1 MRFNAVLHDFMQRQ
15 DCLYMRCSAET
26 QAVDWQRRSLG
37 EMWWQHHVQVSLLIA
52 MSRVCN
58 ITLLACFPRC
68 TARNKV
74 PPLSN
79 DFSQAP
85 CASPRL
91 IPPSALYA
99 FKLSRKPIYPQ
110 IKVQHRCGAGFQCIG
125 EKNRA
130 ITWKERTMGIVLIA
144 GVWVR
149 EPSRHEQTPSLSLH
163 WERKRKTCCS
173 MQKKTSFL
181 KSKGPAHPQKRREG
195 RKEREFIFVGG
206 GGALQVH
213 YIMGMESSIPA

>member
-1 MRFNAVLHDFMQRQ
+1 M
-15 DCLYMRCSAET
+15 
-26 QAVDWQRRSLG
+26 
-37 EMWWQHHVQVSLLIA
+37 QVSLLIA
-52 MSRVCN
+52 MSCVCN

-85 CASPRL
+85 HTSPWL

-110 IKVQHRCGAGFQCIG
+110 IKVQHQCGAGFQCIRG
-125 EKNRA
+125 KKNRA
-130 ITWKERTMGIVLIA
+130 ITWKECTMGIVLIA

-149 EPSRHEQTPSLSLH
+149 EPSRHEQTPSLSLLR
-163 WERKRKTCCS
+163 EKRKTRCS
-173 MQKKTSFL
+173 MQKKKLLS
-181 KSKGPAHPQKRREG
+181 
-195 RKEREFIFVGG
+195 
-206 GGALQVH
+206 
-213 YIMGMESSIPA
+213 

>member
-1 MRFNAVLHDFMQRQ
+1 MR
-15 DCLYMRCSAET
+15 
-26 QAVDWQRRSLG
+26 
-37 EMWWQHHVQVSLLIA
+37 WQHRVQVSLLIA

-85 CASPRL
+85 CTSPRL
-91 IPPSALYA
+91 IPPSVLYA

-110 IKVQHRCGAGFQCIG
+110 IKVQHRCGAGFQCIRG
-125 EKNRA
+125 RKKNRA

-163 WERKRKTCCS
+163 WEKEEDM
-173 MQKKTSFL
+173 MQCAEKKTSFPEVKRNWHIP
-181 KSKGPAHPQKRREG
+181 KSVERWKRKSFFFQGGKPCRFITSWAWKTAFQLRTARFQWGFLCCLCFGCRCAASWDILGKKGLWDA
-195 RKEREFIFVGG
+195 
-206 GGALQVH
+206 
-213 YIMGMESSIPA
+213 

>member
-1 MRFNAVLHDFMQRQ
+1 MQKQ
-15 DCLYMRCSAET
+15 YCLYMRCFAET
-26 QAVDWQRRSLG
+26 QAVDWQHRSLG

-85 CASPRL
+85 HTSPRL

-99 FKLSRKPIYPQ
+99 FKLSRRPIYPQ
-110 IKVQHRCGAGFQCIG
+110 IKVQHRCGARIQCIRG
-125 EKNRA
+125 KKKQGNYLERAHHGNSAHCRSVGARAEPAWADSISELTLREKEEDTLQYAEKKNFSPEVKRNWH
-130 ITWKERTMGIVLIA
+130 IPKSVEKVEKKEN
-144 GVWVR
+144 
-149 EPSRHEQTPSLSLH
+149 
-163 WERKRKTCCS
+163 
-173 MQKKTSFL
+173 F
-181 KSKGPAHPQKRREG
+181 
-195 RKEREFIFVGG
+195 F
-206 GGALQVH
+206 
-213 YIMGMESSIPA
+213 